1 MSCLKVSNAIN
12 KFIYAEKLEQIKQ
25 LKIYITENVD
35 DDFSFSINGDDKNLE
50 DFCSLLD
57 MFVDDTEKKIL
68 KIKSN
73 KKAPTK
79 AKKGQT
85 FYNYWVSKRLA
96 ELGEEQKQLDE
107 EERIPNKN
115 RMKHVTPEW
124 NEFKQSDEFE
134 NAKKKWEE
142 TQSSSDESEKS
153 TGKTTVKKTQ
163 KKKNENKKSKAK
175 INIDSDDDSDD
186 SI

>member
-68 KIKSN
+68 KIKAN

-107 EERIPNKN
+107 DKRIPNKN

-134 NAKKKWEE
+134 EEKRKWEE
-142 TQSSSDESEKS
+142 TQSSSDDS
-153 TGKTTVKKTQ
+153 GKVTIKKTQ
-163 KKKNENKKSKAK
+163 KKKTQKKKSKVK
-175 INIDSDDDSDD
+175 PDIDSDDDDSDE

>member
-1 MSCLKVSNAIN
+1 LKVSNAIN

-107 EERIPNKN
+107 DKRIPNKN

-134 NAKKKWEE
+134 EEKRKWEE
-142 TQSSSDESEKS
+142 TQSSSDDS
-153 TGKTTVKKTQ
+153 GKVNEKKT
-163 KKKNENKKSKAK
+163 KKKKTIKKKSKVET
-175 INIDSDDDSDD
+175 DSTDDSDD